1 MRRLVGSLTLAL
13 IARAAREAPGQSGSP
28 VAWSPD
34 GEWVAYAV
42 ATPARPSTFETDW
55 IFRGRDPEPA
65 ASGVPQNPPH
75 KYRLWV
81 TRVGSDNPST
91 LLDDSPGP
99 ITPPSWRHDGK
110 ALAFG
115 RVVPT
120 PDGRGRLEIV
130 RIDGAERRILYS
142 QAIDDPARDARSL
155 AHSVVAWSPDGRFLA
170 IPRVKPAGLA
180 ILRAEN
186 GTVVKSIESAS
197 MPAWS
202 PLGNRLFYVLATGP
216 GRSAI
221 ECLDGPLGSSRRLAE
236 VGQVDATPLPARDGQ
251 SAVFPG
257 RTRILL
263 EDGSQPDRVE
273 LLRAGLDGLRPNRV
287 MPAVVGPIVPDRG
300 IVAASLAQDRDGDNL
315 FAAIALPDQS
325 CQVAWYRPRERSV
338 VKLFPV
344 LDPMLA
350 ACDLALSPDGQRLAL
365 RLGEPGPSGVAVLC
379 DLDSMTLT
387 PLAPDASSR
396 SAWLAFALR
405 AVRPILRDGLPA
417 AIVGGRAIERAVAL
431 PVPGEL
437 ESNSEPLARL
447 RRIARTAR
455 PLLDPSDAG
464 PDDLAREEARFLF
477 DYLREDFPAALVD
490 LDRLATIEPTP
501 DRRLAVLG
509 LRGEAFAGLGDLD
522 RARDAFAYL
531 KRIEPT
537 RTRRTIEE
545 TALVTL
551 LSDPSAPDAGW
562 AEYALARVE
571 LLAHEA
577 AKEGEVE
584 RLFVQ
589 QGGNPDAPVPGL
601 GLDLEPVPRPAI
613 PEPPPPPGIPLRR
626 GFIPPPR

>member
-1 MRRLVGSLTLAL
+1 MRRLVGSVGLVLLAL
-13 IARAAREAPGQSGSP
+13 AAQEASAGFGSP
-28 VAWSPD
+28 VVWSPD
-34 GEWVAYAV
+34 GDWVAYTV
-42 ATPARPSTFETDW
+42 ATPTRPPTLETEW
-55 IFRGRDPEPA
+55 IFRGHDPETAANPA
-65 ASGVPQNPPH
+65 PPRPPLT
-75 KYRLWV
+75 YRLWA
-81 TRVGSDNPST
+81 TRVGSDAPST
-91 LLDDSPGP
+91 LLDDCAGL
-99 ITPPSWRHDGK
+99 ITPPAWRHDGRG
-110 ALAFG
+110 LAFG
-115 RVVPT
+115 RFVPT

-130 RIDGAERRILYS
+130 RIDGAERRILFS
-142 QAIDDPARDARSL
+142 QTIDDPARDAAVLVGS
-155 AHSVVAWSPDGRFLA
+155 AVAWSPDGRFLA
-170 IPRVKPAGLA
+170 VPRVKPAGLA
-180 ILRAEN
+180 IIRAEN

-197 MPAWS
+197 LPAWS
-202 PLGNRLFYVLATGP
+202 PLGNRLFYVLTTGP
-216 GRSAI
+216 GRSAL
-221 ECLDGPLGSSRRLAE
+221 EFLDGPLGTSRRLAD
-236 VGQVDATPLPARDGQ
+236 VFRVDAPPLPGRDGH
-251 SAVFPG
+251 SSVFLG
-257 RTRILL
+257 RTPIHL

-273 LLRAGLDGLRPNRV
+273 LLRVGLDGARPIRV
-287 MPAVVGPIVPDRG
+287 MPAVVGPIVTDRG

-315 FAAIALPDQS
+315 FSAIALPDQS

-350 ACDLALSPDGQRLAL
+350 ACDLSLSPNGDALAL
-365 RLGEPGPSGVAVLC
+365 RLGEPGASGVAVLC
-379 DLDSMTLT
+379 DLDSMSLT
-387 PLAPDASSR
+387 PLAPDRAAR
-396 SAWLAFALR
+396 TAWLAFAVR

-455 PLLDPSDAG
+455 PLLDPADAG

-490 LDRLATIEPTP
+490 LDRLAAIEPTP

-509 LRGEAFAGLGDLD
+509 LRGQSFAGLGDLD

-531 KRIEPT
+531 KRVEPT

-545 TALVTL
+545 TAVVTL
-551 LSDPSAPDAGW
+551 VSEPIALDAGW
-562 AEYALARVE
+562 AEYALARVD

-577 AKEGEVE
+577 AKEDEVE

-589 QGGNPDAPVPGL
+589 QGGNPDAPAPGL

-626 GFIPPPR
+626 GFIPGPR

>member
-1 MRRLVGSLTLAL
+1 MRRLVGSLALAL
-13 IARAAREAPGQSGSP
+13 VALAGREAPAGPGSP
-28 VAWSPD
+28 LAWSPD

-42 ATPARPSTFETDW
+42 ATPARTSTLDTDW
-55 IFRGRDPEPA
+55 IFRGRDPDPA
-65 ASGVPQNPPH
+65 TRSAPPAPPL
-75 KYRLWV
+75 KYRLWA
-81 TRVGSDNPST
+81 TRVGSDTAST

-99 ITPPSWRHDGK
+99 ITPPSWRPDGK

-120 PDGRGRLEIV
+120 PDGRGRLEII
-130 RIDGAERRILYS
+130 RIDGAERRVLYS
-142 QAIDDPARDARSL
+142 QAIDDPSRDGPGL
-155 AHSVVAWSPDGRFLA
+155 ADSAVAWSPDGRFLA
-170 IPRVKPAGLA
+170 IPRMKPAGLA

-197 MPAWS
+197 LPAWS
-202 PLGNRLFYVLATGP
+202 PLGNRLFYILTTGP

-221 ECLDGPLGSSRRLAE
+221 ECLEGPLGPSRRLAE
-236 VGQVDATPLPARDGQ
+236 VGQVVTAPLPGRDGQ
-251 SAVFPG
+251 SVVFLG
-257 RTRILL
+257 RTPIRL
-263 EDGSQPDRVE
+263 EDGALPDRVE
-273 LLRAGLDGLRPNRV
+273 LLRVWLDGIRRDRV
-287 MPAVVGPIVPDRG
+287 MPAVAGPVVPEQGLVG
-300 IVAASLAQDRDGDNL
+300 ASLAQDRDGDNL
-315 FAAIALPDQS
+315 FAAIALPDRS
-325 CQVAWYRPRERSV
+325 CQVAWYRPRERAV

-344 LDPMLA
+344 LDAMLA
-350 ACDLALSPDGQRLAL
+350 ACDLSLSPDGQRLAL
-365 RLGEPGPSGVAVLC
+365 RLGESGPSGVAVLC
-379 DLDSMTLT
+379 DIDSMTLT
-387 PLAPDASSR
+387 PLAPDPAAR
-396 SAWLAFALR
+396 SAWLAFSLR

-455 PLLDPSDAG
+455 PLLDPADAG

-477 DYLREDFPAALVD
+477 DYLREDFPAALFD
-490 LDRLATIEPTP
+490 LDRLASLEPTP

-509 LRGEAFAGLGDLD
+509 LRGQAFAGLGDLE

-551 LSDPSAPDAGW
+551 VSDPTAADVGW
-562 AEYALARVE
+562 AEYALARVD

-577 AKEGEVE
+577 AKEDEVE

-589 QGGNPDAPVPGL
+589 QGNPDAPVPGL

>member
-1 MRRLVGSLTLAL
+1 MRRAVGSLALAL
-13 IARAAREAPGQSGSP
+13 VALTGPEALAGSGSP
-28 VAWSPD
+28 LAWSPD
-34 GEWVAYAV
+34 GQWVAYSV
-42 ATPARPSTFETDW
+42 ATPARPAALESDW
-55 IFRGRDPEPA
+55 IFRGRDADAAGQNAAPA
-65 ASGVPQNPPH
+65 SPL
-75 KYRLWV
+75 KYRLWA
-81 TRVGSDNPST
+81 TRIGSDTPST

-99 ITPPSWRHDGK
+99 TTPPAWRQDGR

-115 RVVPT
+115 RVAPT
-120 PDGRGRLEIV
+120 PDGRGRLEII
-130 RIDGAERRILYS
+130 RIDGADRRILYS
-142 QAIDDPARDARSL
+142 QTSDDPARDGQGL
-155 AHSVVAWSPDGRFLA
+155 ADSAVAWSPDGRFLA
-170 IPRVKPAGLA
+170 VPRLKPAGLA

-197 MPAWS
+197 LPAWS
-202 PLGNRLFYVLATGP
+202 PLGNRLFYVLTTGP

-221 ECLDGPLGSSRRLAE
+221 ECLDGPLGPSRRLADLGH
-236 VGQVDATPLPARDGQ
+236 VLGTPLPGRDGQ
-251 SAVFPG
+251 SAVFLG
-257 RTRILL
+257 RTPILL
-263 EDGSQPDRVE
+263 EDGSQPERVE
-273 LLRAGLDGLRPNRV
+273 LLRVWIDGVRRDRV
-287 MPAVVGPIVPDRG
+287 MPAVAGPIVPDRG
-300 IVAASLAQDRDGDNL
+300 IVGASLAQYRDGDNL

-325 CQVAWYRPRERSV
+325 CQVAWYRPRERNV

-350 ACDLALSPDGQRLAL
+350 ACDLSLSPDGQTLAL
-365 RLGEPGPSGVAVLC
+365 RLGEPGASGLAVLC
-379 DLDSMTLT
+379 DLESMALT
-387 PLAPDASSR
+387 PLAPDPAAR

-455 PLLDPSDAG
+455 PLLDPTDAG

-477 DYLREDFPAALVD
+477 DYLREDFPAALAD
-490 LDRLATIEPTP
+490 LDRLAAIEPTP

-509 LRGEAFAGLGDLD
+509 LRGQAFAGLGDLE

-531 KRIEPT
+531 KRIEPS

-551 LSDPSAPDAGW
+551 VSDPIAPDAGW
-562 AEYALARVE
+562 AEYALGRVD

-577 AKEGEVE
+577 AKEDEVE

-589 QGGNPDAPVPGL
+589 QGNPDAPVPGL

-626 GFIPPPR
+626 GFIPRPR